1 MNDEQK
7 ERVRGRFLLRHGLNS
22 RTPTPRI
29 EVQMR
34 FDPELWERAA
44 ETGKQ
49 IEVSRAQ
56 LIERGLV
63 DLLNQIDR
71 AIAKEEGK

>member
-1 MNDEQK
+1 
-7 ERVRGRFLLRHGLNS
+7 
-22 RTPTPRI
+22 
-29 EVQMR
+29 MR

-56 LIERGLV
+56 LIERGLL